1 MSFIGN
7 LERGISREVA
17 GMAMYNGRLPIIDE
31 SEVKRYAGLKHAQD
45 FPEQYVKEACL
56 EVQLVAAPKGIYKRY
71 DYDAATGTIA
81 CNPPLVVE
89 GTSIRKHLEKSEK
102 VYVLAVTV
110 GEDVELRSAALFKQG
125 NYTVG
130 MLVDAAATTAVEQVA
145 DQVNRLID
153 KEAER
158 SGYKTT
164 WRFSPGYGNWP
175 LTVQPALAKA
185 IGAEA
190 IGLTVTET
198 FLLFPRKSVTAII
211 GCMPGE
217 ATIATKRGCTSCAQR
232 DCLSRKV

>member
-1 MSFIGN
+1 MGIEN
-7 LERGISREVA
+7 LERIMTREIA
-17 GMAMYNGRLPIIDE
+17 GMAMYNGRLPKIDE

-56 EVQLVAAPKGIYKRY
+56 EVQLAATPKGVYQRY

-81 CNPPLVVE
+81 CDPPLVVE

-110 GEDVELRSAALFKQG
+110 GEGVELRSDELFKEG

-153 KEAER
+153 KEAEKA
-158 SGYKTT
+158 GYKTT

-175 LTVQPALAKA
+175 LTVQPALAKT
-185 IGAEA
+185 IGTEA
-190 IGLTVTET
+190 IGLTVTEA

-217 ATIATKRGCTSCAQR
+217 ESIDTKRGCTSCAQR